1 MVNLKTS
8 IIITVSVLVSI
19 LQMFIFNKY
28 AFHDLKS
35 NLMPIFSVKAITS
48 VKCSLCK
55 ELGNSQK

>member
-1 MVNLKTS
+1 
-8 IIITVSVLVSI
+8 
-19 LQMFIFNKY
+19 MFIFNKY

-35 NLMPIFSVKAITS
+35 NLMPIFIVKAITS